1 MGWTAS
7 EDLVLI
13 YDDGTMV
20 VYTVHGV
27 MKFQRLLAR
36 VGTFLSSFVFMFLI
50 YVM

>member
-20 VYTVHGV
+20 VYNVHGE

-36 VGTFLSSFVFMFLI
+36 VN
-50 YVM
+50 